1 MLDGGRLSILGRR
14 ALYII
19 RCRKVELE
27 LTEASETFEFVE
39 LTTRVVV
46 VTTTVV
52 MVVPKNPERRQARIQ
67 MFPISVQSFAS
78 SLLPFPLG

>member
-27 LTEASETFEFVE
+27 LTEASETFEFVV

-52 MVVPKNPERRQARIQ
+52 MVVPKIQ
-67 MFPISVQSFAS
+67 SAVKHGFRCFRSVYKVSRPPF
-78 SLLPFPLG
+78 SLFR